1 MVSILAGV
9 NKDTHRSILDSWTTI
24 FGNGFAWYC
33 RLLTGEMLQDT
44 ATVRASLIPC
54 PLQTQLLLLCPL
66 HVKYVANYPLDPKIL
81 CLDNYKESGC
91 SCGPLKDW
99 NTTNQESSIMANP
112 WIAQIYKV
120 DINDQRRLKCLGTLI
135 SQRHVLTSKYCFG
148 DYHYDSGVNIPYS
161 NIPIAHRKWV
171 QEGST
176 F

>member
-1 MVSILAGV
+1 
-9 NKDTHRSILDSWTTI
+9 
-24 FGNGFAWYC
+24 
-33 RLLTGEMLQDT
+33 MLQDT
-44 ATVRASLIPC
+44 ATVKASRIPC

-66 HVKYVANYPLDPKIL
+66 RVKYVATHPLDPKIL
-81 CLDNYKESGC
+81 CLIYCKESGC

-99 NTTNQESSIMANP
+99 NTTKQESSIKANP
-112 WIAQIYKV
+112 WIVQIYKV
-120 DINDQRRLKCLGTLI
+120 DINDQRRLKCLGSLI

>member
-1 MVSILAGV
+1 M
-9 NKDTHRSILDSWTTI
+9 
-24 FGNGFAWYC
+24 
-33 RLLTGEMLQDT
+33 QDT
-44 ATVRASLIPC
+44 ATVKASRIPR

-66 HVKYVANYPLDPKIL
+66 RVKYVATHPLDPKIL
-81 CLDNYKESGC
+81 CLIYCKESGC

-99 NTTNQESSIMANP
+99 NTTNQESSIKANP
-112 WIAQIYKV
+112 WIVQIYKV
-120 DINDQRRLKCLGTLI
+120 DINDQRRLKCLGSLI

-148 DYHYDSGVNIPYS
+148 DYHYDSWVNIPYS